1 MAKRA
6 PFARQQSAEVY
17 DSTSTLV
24 EPAIIASSVVS
35 ARRTSQQQ
43 DQPDFSR
50 RASVYSI
57 HSIHSGAAA
66 SDIRLL
72 VPEPALPVPA
82 PRVRNSS
89 LYRVKLALGAH
100 AEEDPT
106 SSSGISDMTPSTRRQ
121 GLVKWLGRP
130 VLPVLHVLL
139 GCSHLGLAT
148 AVPVILVSNLVQPLV
163 LWLILIVVLV
173 LQVIYFLPGLVLEV
187 IGSIRGRPM

>member
-24 EPAIIASSVVS
+24 EPATIAPSVVS

-43 DQPDFSR
+43 VQPDFSR

-57 HSIHSGAAA
+57 HSIHSGPAAG
-66 SDIRLL
+66 DIRLL
-72 VPEPALPVPA
+72 VPEPALHVPV

-89 LYRVKLALGAH
+89 MVKLTLGAH

-106 SSSGISDMTPSTRRQ
+106 WSSGISDMTPSTMRR

>member
-6 PFARQQSAEVY
+6 SFVRQQSAEVH

-24 EPAIIASSVVS
+24 EPAIIAPSVVS
-35 ARRTSQQQ
+35 AHRTSQQQ
-43 DQPDFSR
+43 GQPDFSR

-57 HSIHSGAAA
+57 HSIHSGPAAG
-66 SDIRLL
+66 DLRLL
-72 VPEPALPVPA
+72 FPEPAVPFPA
-82 PRVRNSS
+82 PRPRDSS
-89 LYRVKLALGAH
+89 MVKLALGAH
-100 AEEDPT
+100 AEEDPI
-106 SSSGISDMTPSTRRQ
+106 SSSSISDMTPSTRRR

-148 AVPVILVSNLVQPLV
+148 ALPVILVSNLVQPLV

-187 IGSIRGRPM
+187 IGFVIGRPV